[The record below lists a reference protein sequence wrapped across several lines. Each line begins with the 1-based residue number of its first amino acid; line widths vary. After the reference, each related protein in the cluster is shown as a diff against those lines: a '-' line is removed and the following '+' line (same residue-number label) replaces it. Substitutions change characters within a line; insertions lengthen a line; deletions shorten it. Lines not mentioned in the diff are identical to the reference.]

1 MSGIVGIFNKS
12 GHAIE
17 SQVLETML
25 QSLAHRGP
33 DGSKIWQGDGI
44 RLGHCMLWT
53 TPESLKEV
61 LPYRDAVTDLVITAD
76 ARIDNREALLNALAL
91 NVAHAAAI
99 SDSQIILAAYQKW
112 GRNCPNYLLGDFAF
126 AIWDGRKQTLFCA
139 RDHFGIKPFYY
150 CNCDRYFIFASEIK
164 ALLAVPDVSRQL
176 NERRIADYF
185 LEPMLDSKSD
195 TVYEEI
201 FRLPPAH
208 WVNVTA
214 QADFN
219 PGCYWSLDCTAI
231 VTLPTDEDYAAAFRD
246 IFFEAVRCRLRS
258 AFPVGSHLSGGL
270 DSSAITCVAHE
281 LLAKSSHT
289 LHTFSNIFD
298 RILSCDEREYFNVV
312 LEQGR
317 YTSHLI
323 EADRLGPLSEWR
335 EFFGYLDEPFLGPS
349 HFLVHGLN
357 RATQSSGVRICLDGF
372 DGDTVV
378 SHGSVYFTEL
388 ARQGKWDTFVAEAKA
403 VSEHFDT
410 SPGTILLGYAM
421 PYLAELAQKHQW
433 LTFAKR
439 VHGISRAFSIS
450 RRKLWLQYG
459 IKPYLPQWLLG
470 LVHKLKYGT
479 QKAHQSDTIYPAS
492 AIFSPQFSA
501 IFSPQFAERLSISNL
516 YKARELEQRY
526 PHTVR
531 EDQHRDLSCGAFTH
545 VLELSDQC
553 ASAFSIEVRHPFM
566 DKRLVEFC
574 LALPPEQK
582 LKNGWSRS
590 IMRLALAGVLP
601 EPIRWRGGKASMEE
615 NFEHGLLKTDRS
627 IVENALCGG
636 SAKAFLN
643 LALLQEQFQAVVS
656 SPHNQQAPTTA
667 VWKGTALSLWLTL
680 QNQNYGLVQDKSRS

>member
-1 MSGIVGIFNKS
+1 MSGIVGIFNK
-12 GHAIE
+12 GDRCAPRVRRPIAPH
-17 SQVLETML
+17 VLEQML
-25 QSLAHRGP
+25 KTLAHRGP
-33 DGSKIWQGDGI
+33 DGSKIWQGNGI
-44 RLGHCMLWT
+44 GLGHCMLWT

-61 LPYRDAVTDLVITAD
+61 LPYRNAAADLVITAD
-76 ARIDNREALLNALAL
+76 ARIDNRAELLNALAL
-91 NVAHAAAI
+91 DVANASAI
-99 SDSQIILAAYQKW
+99 SDSEIILAAYQKW
-112 GRNCPNYLLGDFAF
+112 EKDCPNHLLGDFAF
-126 AIWDGRKQTLFCA
+126 AIWDSRQQTLFCA

-150 CNCDRYFIFASEIK
+150 CNGDQYFIFASEIK
-164 ALLAVPDVSRQL
+164 ALLSVPGVSRQL

-208 WVNVTA
+208 WVDVTA

-219 PGCYWSLDCTAI
+219 PRGYWLLDGTAS

-281 LLAKSSHT
+281 LIGQSSHT

-298 RILSCDEREYFNVV
+298 RISSCDEREYFNVV

-317 YTSHLI
+317 YTSHFI
-323 EADRLGPLSEWR
+323 EADRLGPLSEWQK
-335 EFFGYLDEPFLGPS
+335 FFRYLDEPFLGPS

-357 RATQSSGVRICLDGF
+357 QATQASGVRICLDGF

-388 ARQGKWDTFVAEAKA
+388 ARQGKWETFIAEAKA
-403 VSEHFDT
+403 VSGHFDT

-421 PYLAELAQKHQW
+421 PYIAELAQKHQW

-439 VHGISRAFSIS
+439 VNGISRIFKIS

-459 IKPYLPQWLLG
+459 VKPYLPQWLLG
-470 LVHKLKYGT
+470 VVHRLKCGT
-479 QKAHQSDTIYPAS
+479 QKAKPSDDILS
-492 AIFSPQFSA
+492 AIAVFNPR
-501 IFSPQFAERLSISNL
+501 FAERLSIASL
-516 YKARELEQRY
+516 CKTRKLSQRH
-526 PHTVR
+526 PQSVR
-531 EDQHRDLSCGAFTH
+531 EDQDRDLSSGAFTY

-590 IMRLALAGVLP
+590 IMRRALAGVLP

-615 NFEHGLLKTDRS
+615 NFEQGLLHTDKS
-627 IVENALCGG
+627 IVEQALSGDGSG
-636 SAKAFLN
+636 SAKTFLN
-643 LALLQEQFQAVVS
+643 LALLQEQWQSFTS
-656 SPHNQQAPTTA
+656 SPRHQQAQTTA

-680 QNQNYGLVQDKSRS
+680 QEQRNERD